1 MVKVIG
7 DGLPVV
13 VCPLAYRR
21 MVHFAAYHVPEEPPG
36 WSFVQIVTKD
46 QPGAHSHAPAGGQA
60 GRRAGGIRYLFW
72 EHWSKGFHGG
82 V

>member
-46 QPGAHSHAPAGGQA
+46 QPGAHSHAPAGGQTESGICFGSA
-60 GRRAGGIRYLFW
+60 GP
-72 EHWSKGFHGG
+72 KGSTAEYDTF
-82 V
+82 